1 MDYELLLLI
10 AINGFCFYI
19 KFKYGIYFLIFW
31 LFLLIFG
38 FFFSTNGIEV
48 TLGNFEENEIFYI
61 SKKGMYDELYSELK
75 TYHTIKKKFKLPST
89 YKPFGIFYDNPDKSV
104 PKNNRC
110 IIGIIH
116 NLKKETDEKN
126 EIIFPKREKEDEN
139 NFNDR
144 DFKTYMRENNY
155 KNITIPKTKCIIGF
169 YESFFSVMNSINY
182 IAKIYIKW
190 TNAKFF
196 ARLYNPRWRS
206 SQIKIARR
214 NYNKKDGVLEIYDNH
229 IMKFF
234 ISIENKNN
242 FNLFY

>member
-1 MDYELLLLI
+1 MDYELLIIL
-10 AINGFCFYI
+10 AINGLCFYI
-19 KFKYGIYFLIFW
+19 KFKYGIIFLIFW
-31 LFLLIFG
+31 IFLLIIG

-61 SKKGMYDELYSELK
+61 SKKGEYDNLYSELK
-75 TYHTIKKKFKLPST
+75 TFHLIKNKFKLPIT
-89 YKPFGIFYDNPDKSV
+89 YKPFGIFYDNPDKSEQ
-104 PKNNRC
+104 KNNRC

-126 EIIFPKREKEDEN
+126 EIIFSNRKKEDDN
-139 NFNDR
+139 NFNDN
-144 DFKTYMRENNY
+144 DFRIYMKENHY

-169 YESFFSVMNSINY
+169 YESFFSVMNSFNFIS
-182 IAKIYIKW
+182 KIYIKW

-196 ARLYNPRWRS
+196 ARLYNPRWKS
-206 SQIKIARR
+206 SQIKLARR
-214 NYNKKDGVLEIYDNH
+214 NYNKKEGVLEIYDNH

-234 ISIENKNN
+234 VSIENKNN